1 MKTYIVITTWT
12 TVIAAA
18 WLMVFGF
25 QTLWLVLSGLLIIL
39 LISADQAGS
48 PTLKDKETKK

>member
-18 WLMVFGF
+18 WLTVFGF
-25 QTLWLVLSGLLIIL
+25 PTLWLALSGLLILL
-39 LISADQAGS
+39 LIFAYQAGS